1 MFACY
6 NVNCY
11 STFRTERGLRQH
23 LFRNA
28 GCQQYMNYNGT
39 RLYGSVNDNE
49 GGGGQ
54 APLLRRRESYG
65 VECMRLNRMMNAI
78 VVPIYR
84 PFEAF
89 DFGATNYVFEVDECA
104 DVVTMDSSDDE
115 TRADVFCDS
124 VSPPGLHGV
133 MERIKARN
141 RDALMLL
148 QCDREHACIVE
159 LLKLLEDAQCPDY
172 MLQKVLQWAYNAKLD
187 GFDFNPRAT
196 TRKANVQW
204 MYKALEHSQDR
215 LPHIVPVSLEDHD
228 SISDVVCFDFAPALL
243 SMLQDEALMSTNN
256 LVINELD
263 PLSMFIPKDGRLGE
277 AHTGSRYRELYEE
290 LAQGHNQLLVPII
303 LYLDGT
309 IIDSKGH
316 IELCP
321 VSFTTTL
328 LTEKARRDAGAW
340 RLLGYVPDLNR
351 GRSSAMNAVA
361 NSQSSQKGR
370 TTRNFHR
377 IMDVILQGLK
387 SAQAGEDRRLKGV
400 PVKLGGKW
408 LVVDIVCPL
417 LFVINDGKQG
427 DQLCGRVNGHHRSTR
442 RHHRSCD
449 CVYEDLSN
457 ANVQCTFLT
466 TVEVNNMCAHGSE
479 EELQEWSI
487 YRVDNAFNRVQMG
500 SNPHGIFMCAV
511 IDVMHTIQHGVIM
524 YALDSFKNNL
534 NNATLAKIDRMAM
547 SFDKT
552 CCQSIRSCFPRSDFS
567 RGITNLTNIECSE
580 QSGALFMM
588 CCFTMQEEGWLALDE
603 HIEHVDG
610 VLGTMECLLCFEAWL
625 DQHHFWE
632 IGDPHG
638 KATEAENAIAA
649 FMELVK
655 KYLPRDKGNGWNV
668 SKFHEL
674 KHLVRFIEAF
684 GSPRGYNAS
693 RPEEHHKAHAKR
705 PARRARWSMET
716 IDQQCARRIAD
727 TFVIDTIHSLL
738 VGDKDS
744 SGQVWEQGTI
754 STTTTATATAS
765 TSITDVICL
774 TREDGG
780 GTRYDVRSFR
790 DPENNMNLR
799 RDVIWKTQ
807 TRGDMNLEPNL
818 AMFILQS
825 YDTDLDANGE
835 GSISC
840 CTEYIKFET
849 ASKDK
854 MIHVRCHPNY
864 RSSGKGWYD
873 WAYIRFEDPDGES
886 STDYPSKILS
896 CIPRHRDGKDTF
908 DLIIQCCDE
917 ATLRES
923 FLFTEWTFKPDLY
936 VVEASAIVA
945 LCLVFPSTS
954 DGSKVLVVRDRS
966 DWASQFCDAANIRY
980 D

>member
-1 MFACY
+1 
-6 NVNCY
+6 
-11 STFRTERGLRQH
+11 
-23 LFRNA
+23 
-28 GCQQYMNYNGT
+28 MNQSG
-39 RLYGSVNDNE
+39 RRHHSSVNGNEE
-49 GGGGQ
+49 GGH
-54 APLLRRRESYG
+54 APLLHRRVSYG
-65 VECMRLNRMMNAI
+65 VECMRLNTLMNA
-78 VVPIYR
+78 VAVPIHR
-84 PFEAF
+84 PFEEF
-89 DFGATNYVFEVDECA
+89 DFGTTATNNHFEIA
-104 DVVTMDSSDDE
+104 DIVTMDSGDDE
-115 TRADVFCDS
+115 GRTDVFSDS
-124 VSPPGLHGV
+124 VCPPGLHGV

-148 QCDREHACIVE
+148 QGDREHTCIVE

-172 MLQKVLQWAYNAKLD
+172 MLQKVLQWAYNAKLE

-228 SISDVVCFDFAPALL
+228 DVSDVVCFDFAPALL
-243 SMLQDEALMSTNN
+243 SILQDEVLMSGNN
-256 LVINELD
+256 LVINESD
-263 PLSMFIPKDGRLGE
+263 PLSMFIPDDGRLGE
-277 AHTGSRYRELYEE
+277 AHTGSRYRDLYEE

-316 IELCP
+316 IEVCP

-340 RLLGYVPDLNR
+340 RLLGYVPDLHR

-361 NSQSSQKGR
+361 NSQSQKGR

-377 IMDVILQGLK
+377 IMDVVLQGLK
-387 SAQAGEDRRLKGV
+387 SAQAGEDRRLKGA

-408 LVVDIVCPL
+408 LAVDIVCPL

-427 DQLCGRVNGHHRSTR
+427 DQLCGRVTSHHSSTR

-457 ANVQCTFLT
+457 ANVQCSFLT
-466 TVEVNNMCAHGSE
+466 TSEVNNICAHGSE
-479 EELQEWSI
+479 EALQQWSI

-511 IDVMHTIQHGVIM
+511 IDVMHTIQAGVIM
-524 YALDSFKNNL
+524 YVLESFKNIVSV
-534 NNATLAKIDRMAM
+534 ATLAKIDRMAIN
-547 SFDKT
+547 FDKT
-552 CCQSIRSCFPRSDFS
+552 CSQSIRSSFPRSDFS
-567 RGITNLTNIECSE
+567 RGITNLTKVECSE

-588 CCFTMQEEGWLALDE
+588 CCFTMQEEGWLALDRQM
-603 HIEHVDG
+603 EHVDA

-625 DQHHFWE
+625 DQYHFWE
-632 IGDPHG
+632 IGDPQG
-638 KATEAENAIAA
+638 KATEAEDAIAA

-655 KYLPRDKGNGWNV
+655 KYLPRESGNGWNV

-705 PARRARWSMET
+705 PARRARWSMDT

-727 TFVIDTIHSLL
+727 TFVIDTIHSML
-738 VGDKDS
+738 VGKKG
-744 SGQVWEQGTI
+744 SGAQVCEEGTI
-754 STTTTATATAS
+754 STATTATAS
-765 TSITDVICL
+765 TSITNVSSPT
-774 TREDGG
+774 TREAGG
-780 GTRYDVRSFR
+780 GTSYDIRSFR

-799 RDVIWKTQ
+799 RDVVWRTQ

-818 AMFILQS
+818 SMFILQS
-825 YDTDLDANGE
+825 YDPDLDANGE
-835 GSISC
+835 GSITC
-840 CTEYIKFET
+840 CTEYMKFEI
-849 ASKDK
+849 ASNEK
-854 MIHVRCHPNY
+854 MIHVRSHPNY

-873 WAYIRFEDPDGES
+873 WAYIRFEDADGES
-886 STDYPSKILS
+886 FTDYPSKILS
-896 CIPRHRDGKDTF
+896 CIPRHRDGVDTF
-908 DLIIQCCDE
+908 DLVIQCCGV

-923 FLFTEWTFKPDLY
+923 FLFTEWTFKPDFY
-936 VVEASAIVA
+936 VVEASAVVT
-945 LCLVFPSTS
+945 LCLVIPSTS
-954 DGSKVLVVRDRS
+954 DGSKVLVARDRS
-966 DWASQFCDAANIRY
+966 DWASQFCDAANVQY